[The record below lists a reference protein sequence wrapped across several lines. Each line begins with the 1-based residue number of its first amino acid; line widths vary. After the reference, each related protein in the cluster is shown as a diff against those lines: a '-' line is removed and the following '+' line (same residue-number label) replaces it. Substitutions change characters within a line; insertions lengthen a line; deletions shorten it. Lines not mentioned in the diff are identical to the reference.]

1 MRINDVSICT
11 PFCGESLALSIA
23 SNSISL
29 TLVDNNGEQVPS
41 QVMSQNHESL
51 ENLLQEDRRF
61 APSADFA
68 AAANAQPEIYDRAE
82 KDRLAFWELQ
92 ASDLEWSQKWDSVLD
107 WQPPYAKWF
116 IGGKLNASVNA
127 LDRHVAQGRGDR
139 VAFYFEGEPG
149 DTRTITYAQLLI
161 EVKKTANALIEIGI
175 TAGDRV
181 AIYMPMIPEAAIAML
196 ACARIG
202 APHSVVFGGFSADA
216 LISRINDADAK
227 LVITADGGYRKGA
240 AFALKPT
247 VDEALSKPNNVAKVL
262 VVKRTGQETAWNSG
276 KDVWWHEIVD
286 RQSAE
291 HVAQAFDAEHPLFI
305 LYTSGT
311 TAKPKGIFHTT
322 GGYLTQAAYTHKA
335 VFDLKPETDVYWCTA
350 DIGWIT
356 GHSYVVYGPLINGAT
371 QVMYEGTPDTPHKG
385 RIFELVAKY
394 KVSILYTAPTLIRTW
409 MKWGD
414 EFPKAHDLSSLRLL
428 GSVGEPIN
436 PEAWMWYREVIGANR
451 CPIVDTW
458 WQTETGGIMISPL
471 PGVTATKPGS
481 AMGPI
486 PGISAKVV
494 DDKAKEVGLGHGGFL
509 ILDKPWPGML
519 RGVWGEDERYKE
531 TYWSRF
537 NGIYFAGDGA
547 KIDEDG
553 ALWLLGRVDD
563 VMNISGHRISTTEVE
578 SALVSHPEV
587 AEAAVVGAAD
597 EMTGQ
602 GIVAF
607 VILRGGVKHGESEAL
622 IQTLRAHVAKE
633 IGAIAKPRQI
643 VVVNELPKTR
653 SGKIMR
659 RLLKDVA
666 ENRAVGDSTTLADP
680 NVMKLISE
688 GLNTS
693 KDED

>member
-1 MRINDVSICT
+1 MT
-11 PFCGESLALSIA
+11 EESLSNLS
-23 SNSISL
+23 
-29 TLVDNNGEQVPS
+29 
-41 QVMSQNHESL
+41 HET
-51 ENLLQEDRRF
+51 RTF
-61 APSADFA
+61 APSTEFA
-68 AAANAQPEIYDRAE
+68 AQANAKANLYDEAE
-82 KDRLAFWELQ
+82 TDRLGFWEHQ
-92 ASDLEWSQKWDSVLD
+92 AKNLHWDLPWSEVLD
-107 WQPPYAKWF
+107 WKPPYAKWF
-116 IGGKLNASVNA
+116 VGGKLNASFNA
-127 LDRHVAQGRGDR
+127 LDRHVNEGRGSR
-139 VAFYFEGEPG
+139 VAFHFEGEPG
-149 DTRTITYAQLLI
+149 DTRTITYSDLLI
-161 EVKKTANALIEIGI
+161 EVKKTANALIELGI
-175 TAGDRV
+175 KAGDRV
-181 AIYMPMIPEAAIAML
+181 AIYLPMIPEAAIAML

-227 LVITADGGYRKGA
+227 LVITSDGGFRKGA

-247 VDEALSKPNNVAKVL
+247 VDEALTRENKVEKVL
-262 VVKRTGQETAWNSG
+262 VVKRTGQETAWNSS
-276 KDVWWHEIVD
+276 KDIWWHEIVD

-385 RIFELVAKY
+385 RIFELIAKY

-436 PEAWMWYREVIGANR
+436 PEAWMWYREVIGGNR

-481 AMGPI
+481 AMRPI

-494 DDKAKEVGLGHGGFL
+494 DDQANEVGLGHGGFL

-537 NGIYFAGDGA
+537 PGIYFAGDGA
-547 KIDEDG
+547 KIDEEG

-597 EMTGQ
+597 AMTGQ

-607 VILRGGVKHGESEAL
+607 VILRGGVEHVESEKL
-622 IQTLRAHVAKE
+622 IQDLRAHVAKE